1 MLTSLW
7 CCRLGVDNLDKLVM
21 ILKNWL
27 TNAWT
32 NCPQKRQFIIEFLVE
47 QVGIID
53 KNDTLLDA
61 FGYFN
66 IMSN

>member
-1 MLTSLW
+1 
-7 CCRLGVDNLDKLVM
+7 M